1 MALNVTYGPGGY
13 DPDAEYNNLVEIVA
27 DNGDGTGTL
36 TEYTDAGPLVTEVTG
51 LPIEPPEPV
60 DPYKVYAAAV
70 AAAETLDDVRAAGAE
85 LAAALEAG

>member
-13 DPDAEYNNLVEIVA
+13 DPAAAHDNVAEIVA

-51 LPIEPPEPV
+51 LPIETPEPV

-70 AAAETLDDVRAAGAE
+70 SIAETLDEVRAAGAQ